1 MPNMIGH
8 SPRAATTIAL
18 SRPVGA
24 VKLSYSQQIRLPADR
39 VVAVLDDS
47 DKGGRGRKAKRWYR
61 WYAMPVDIR
70 AAESATPKMLA
81 RAA

>member
-8 SPRAATTIAL
+8 SPRPATTIAL
-18 SRPVGA
+18 SRPAGA
-24 VKLSYSQQIRLPADR
+24 IRLSYSQQIRLPADR
-39 VVAVLDDS
+39 VVAVLDTS

-61 WYAMPVDIR
+61 WFAMPADIR
-70 AAESATPKMLA
+70 AAERATPQMLA